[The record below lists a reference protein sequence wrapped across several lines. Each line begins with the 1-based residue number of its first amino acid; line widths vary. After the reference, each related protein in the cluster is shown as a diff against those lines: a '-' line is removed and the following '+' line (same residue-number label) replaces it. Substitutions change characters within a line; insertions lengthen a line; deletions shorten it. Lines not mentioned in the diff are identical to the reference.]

1 MVSNANGNVIAM
13 KIRNILKKLAYG
25 PLCGVFS
32 SAYKLIASAEYAYY
46 TLRWKAEGAK
56 LPTQQDAELMRE
68 NVTFIYKSFERQKQ
82 AKKLYRSIQS
92 YYPGVKVIIAD
103 DSKTPLDLQ
112 DQHLEVIHLPFNSGL
127 SYGLNR
133 ALEKVTTP
141 YVVRMDDDE
150 LLTPH
155 TCFEKHLRFLM
166 KHPEADLVG
175 VLPLSAPE
183 CEPVSEVAKRYYAQ
197 RMDTP
202 LRKLKIPHMTCID
215 DDYIVV
221 GKSPNI
227 FIVRT
232 DKIKEIGYDDHI
244 RMIDHHDFFSRAAGR
259 LVSVVAKESCVF
271 HDHNRFDR
279 GYQRF
284 RTDVEGDRRY
294 IAQKNYIEMM
304 QYMAHSRRQNER
316 NDQQDN
322 SQSGRKEQ

>member
-13 KIRNILKKLAYG
+13 KIKNILKKLAYG

-46 TLRWKAEGAK
+46 TLRWKAEGAQ
-56 LPTQQDAELMRE
+56 LPAQQDAELMRE

-112 DQHLEVIHLPFNSGL
+112 DEHLEVIHLPFNSGL
-127 SYGLNR
+127 SCGLNR

-175 VLPLSAPE
+175 VLLFSPPKCKPLFE
-183 CEPVSEVAKRYYAQ
+183 LAKEFYAQ
-197 RMDTP
+197 PMNTA
-202 LRKLKIPHMTCID
+202 LRKLKIPHMTYID
-215 DDYIVV
+215 DGYIVV
-221 GKSPNI
+221 GKAPNT
-227 FIVRT
+227 FVART
-232 DKIKEIGYDDHI
+232 EKIREVGYDNHI
-244 RMIDHHDFFSRAAGR
+244 RMIDHHDFFYRAAGR
-259 LVSVVAKESCVF
+259 LVSVIAEKSCVF
-271 HDHNRFDR
+271 HDHNRFNR
-279 GYQRF
+279 AYRRF

-294 IAQKNYIEMM
+294 IAQRNYIEMM
-304 QYMAHSRRQNER
+304 QYMAQRRQSEK
-316 NDQQDN
+316 NDHQDH
-322 SQSGRKEQ
+322 SQPGRKEQ

>member
-13 KIRNILKKLAYG
+13 KIKNILKKLAYG

-112 DQHLEVIHLPFNSGL
+112 DEHLEVIHLPFNSGL

-294 IAQKNYIEMM
+294 IAQRNYIEMM
-304 QYMAHSRRQNER
+304 QYMAHRRQNER
-316 NDQQDN
+316 NDHQDN
-322 SQSGRKEQ
+322 LQSGRKEQ

>member
-1 MVSNANGNVIAM
+1 MISNANGNVIAM

-25 PLCGVFS
+25 PLSGVFS
-32 SAYKLIASAEYAYY
+32 WAYQLTASAEYAYY
-46 TLRWKAEGAK
+46 TLRWKAEGAQR
-56 LPTQQDAELMRE
+56 PTKQDEELMRE

-112 DQHLEVIHLPFNSGL
+112 DEHAEVIHLPFNSGL

-166 KHPEADLVG
+166 GHPEVDLVG
-175 VLPLSAPE
+175 VLPLSAPK
-183 CEPVSEVAKRYYAQ
+183 CEPVSEVAKRYFAQ
-197 RMDTP
+197 RMDMP
-202 LRKLKIPHMTCID
+202 MRKLKIPHMTRID

-227 FIVRT
+227 FIART
-232 DKIKEIGYDDHI
+232 ERIREIGYDDHI

-259 LVSVVAKESCVF
+259 LVSVMAEKSCVF
-271 HDHNRFDR
+271 HDHNPFNRAYR
-279 GYQRF
+279 RF
-284 RTDVEGDRRY
+284 RMDVEGDRRY

-304 QYMAHSRRQNER
+304 QYMAQSRRQNDR
-316 NDQQDN
+316 NENLDN
-322 SQSGRKEQ
+322 SESGRKEQ